1 MAKQGLFGGGS
12 SLPGVKILTTPVKGS
27 FHVDI
32 PGQPSTCLGNKTA
45 LEEQRCIMAS
55 SLVTNS
61 LIIPCYDMDKSLL
74 NSTAIAPQGERLPL
88 NTGMPPLITLSCLNS
103 SRIAFK
109 DPSTITNPSF
119 KELHADNSGQEGSG
133 LRPMSLC
140 PPRGLST
147 AARGPPARPA
157 AAGAKRSP
165 SCSPS
170 LCMATT
176 GTSTSFHYVFTT
188 QRLHMPRV
196 CFQPYFPSP
205 AVFSAKKSDVCSL

>member
-1 MAKQGLFGGGS
+1 
-12 SLPGVKILTTPVKGS
+12 
-27 FHVDI
+27 
-32 PGQPSTCLGNKTA
+32 
-45 LEEQRCIMAS
+45 MAS

-119 KELHADNSGQEGSG
+119 KELRADNSGQEGSG

-140 PPRGLST
+140 PQRGLST

-165 SCSPS
+165 SCSHS

-188 QRLHMPRV
+188 QRLHIPRV

>member
-119 KELHADNSGQEGSG
+119 KELRADNFGQEGSG
-133 LRPMSLC
+133 PHPVSLC
-140 PPRGLST
+140 PQHGLST

-170 LCMATT
+170 LCVVTAGM
-176 GTSTSFHYVFTT
+176 SISFPCVYNPETPHPQSMLPALFSI
-188 QRLHMPRV
+188 
-196 CFQPYFPSP
+196 PSC
-205 AVFSAKKSDVCSL
+205 VFSQEE